1 MKRGAKTKF
10 ETSKGVVKALK
21 NLNSLSRFLKLQLV
35 DKGFV
40 KVVKRKSEGR
50 GRPVH
55 DYEVTGKGRGLVALS
70 KNWK

>member
-1 MKRGAKTKF
+1 MKRGAKAKF

-55 DYEVTGKGRGLVALS
+55 D
-70 KNWK
+70 